1 METIPT
7 HIMNDSKFKCG
18 IIGTGSFAEVHS
30 QATTE
35 NSVTTLSG
43 VCDIDPSRGEEFANM
58 WNTKAFGS
66 VNELL
71 TEVAPDIVAICSPD
85 ETHAGI
91 AKEVI
96 EHANAPRVLVIEKPL
111 CTSTEQLEML
121 SQLPQDRTRII
132 VDHSRRF
139 NSAHQRLKQMIEAG
153 ELGNELISV
162 NWQYY
167 AGWFHTGIHAIDTLR
182 MLLGDLSFVYSKKT
196 QVDRFPEDPLFDVE
210 LQSEKFPG
218 VRINLEGVP
227 EKPYMIFECVLLFN
241 KGRIRIH
248 WDDIFIDRE
257 RLDRAKR
264 PALWFEEHFK
274 ADSIHKALDTM
285 YSACAEYLSGGDP
298 ELLNQVNFEE
308 ARKTTEILLAAIEN

>member
-1 METIPT
+1 
-7 HIMNDSKFKCG
+7 MNDSKFKCG

-139 NSAHQRLKQMIEAG
+139 NSAHQR
-153 ELGNELISV
+153 
-162 NWQYY
+162 
-167 AGWFHTGIHAIDTLR
+167 
-182 MLLGDLSFVYSKKT
+182 
-196 QVDRFPEDPLFDVE
+196 
-210 LQSEKFPG
+210 
-218 VRINLEGVP
+218 
-227 EKPYMIFECVLLFN
+227 
-241 KGRIRIH
+241 
-248 WDDIFIDRE
+248 
-257 RLDRAKR
+257 
-264 PALWFEEHFK
+264 
-274 ADSIHKALDTM
+274 
-285 YSACAEYLSGGDP
+285 
-298 ELLNQVNFEE
+298 
-308 ARKTTEILLAAIEN
+308 

>member
-1 METIPT
+1 ME
-7 HIMNDSKFKCG
+7 NSKFKCG

-30 QATTE
+30 QAAEE
-35 NSVTTLSG
+35 NSATVLSG
-43 VCDIDPSRGEEFANM
+43 VCDIDPQRSGDFAYK

-71 TEVAPDIVAICSPD
+71 SEAVPDIVAICSPD
-85 ETHAGI
+85 ETHADI

-96 EHANAPRVLVIEKPL
+96 EHTNAPRVLVIEKPL

-139 NSAHQRLKQMIEAG
+139 NSAHQRLKKMIEDN
-153 ELGNELISV
+153 ELGTELISV

-196 QVDRFPEDPLFDVE
+196 QVDRFENDPLFDVE

-218 VRINLEGVP
+218 ARINLEGVP
-227 EKPYMIFECVLLFN
+227 EKPYMLFECEIFFN

-257 RLDRAKR
+257 RPDRAKR
-264 PALWFEEHFK
+264 PALWFDKHFK

-285 YSACAEYLSGGDP
+285 YSACADYLNGGDP
-298 ELLNQVNFEE
+298 EILNQVNFEE
-308 ARKTTEILLAAIEN
+308 ARKTTEILLAAIEAQ